1 MTTQVPPSALLPLN
15 PEQLAR
21 LQAAT
26 TDLTPTQLAWVSGYF
41 WGVLNQ
47 QPAALAATPA
57 PAAEM
62 PGITIIS
69 ASQTGNAR
77 RVAEALRDDLLA
89 AKLNVKL
96 VNAGDYKFKQIAS
109 EKLLIVVTST
119 QGEGEPPEE
128 AVALHKFLFSK
139 KAPKLE
145 NTAFAVFSLG
155 DSSYEFFCQSGKDFD
170 SKLAELGGER
180 LLDRVDA
187 DVEYQAAASEWRAR
201 VVDALKSRAPVAAP
215 SQSVATGAVNEIHT
229 SPYSKDAPLAAS
241 LSVNQKIT
249 GRNSEKDV
257 RHIEIDLG
265 DSGLRYQP
273 GDALGVWYQND
284 PALVKELVE
293 LLWLKGDEPVTVE
306 GKTLPLNE
314 ALQWHFEL
322 TVNTA
327 NIVENYATLTRSE
340 TLLPLVGDKAKLQHY
355 AATTPIV
362 DMVRFSPAQ
371 LDAEALINLL
381 RPLTPRLYS
390 IASSQ
395 AEVENE
401 VHVTVGVVRYDVEG
415 RARAGGASSFLADR
429 VEEEG
434 EVRVFIEHNDNFRLP
449 TNPETPV
456 IMIGPGTGIAPFRAF
471 MQQRAAD
478 EAPGKNW
485 LFFGNPHFTED
496 LNDGLTGGFKGD
508 NFLLIRF
515 HGMYQQDDRD
525 IRAERAEQKLEPRH
539 AMLLRC
545 RLPGGVITTK
555 QWQAI
560 DKFAGENT
568 IYGSIRLTNR
578 QTFQFHG
585 ILKKNVKPVHQM
597 LHSVGLDALATAND
611 MNRNVLC
618 TSNPYESQLHAEA
631 YEWAKKISE
640 HLLPRTRAYAEIWL
654 DQEKVA
660 TTDEEP
666 ILGQTYLPR
675 KFKTTVVIPPQ
686 NDIDLHANDM
696 NFVAIAENGK
706 LVGFNLLVGGGLSI
720 EHGNKKTYART
731 ASEFGYLPLEH
742 TLAVAEAVVTTQ
754 RDWGNRTDRKN
765 AKTKY
770 TLERVGVE
778 TFKAEVERRAGIK
791 FEPIRP
797 YEFTGRGD
805 RIGWV
810 KGIDDNWHL
819 TLFIENG
826 RILDYP
832 GRPLKTGLLEIA
844 KIHKGDFRI
853 TANQNLIIA
862 GVPESE
868 KAKIEKIA
876 KESGLM
882 NAVTPQRENS
892 MACVSF
898 PTCPLAMA
906 EAERFLPSFIDNI
919 DNLMAKHG
927 VSDEHIVMRV
937 TGCPNGCGRAM
948 LAEVGLVGK
957 APGRYNLH
965 LGGNRMGT
973 RIPRM
978 YKENITEPE
987 ILASLDELIGR
998 WAKEREAGEGFG
1010 DFTVRA
1016 GIIRPV
1022 LDPARDLWD

>member
-1 MTTQVPPSALLPLN
+1 
-15 PEQLAR
+15 
-21 LQAAT
+21 
-26 TDLTPTQLAWVSGYF
+26 
-41 WGVLNQ
+41 
-47 QPAALAATPA
+47 
-57 PAAEM
+57 M

-229 SPYSKDAPLAAS
+229 SPYSKDAPLVAS

-249 GRNSEKDV
+249 GRISEKDV

-390 IASSQ
+390 I
-395 AEVENE
+395 
-401 VHVTVGVVRYDVEG
+401 
-415 RARAGGASSFLADR
+415 
-429 VEEEG
+429 
-434 EVRVFIEHNDNFRLP
+434 
-449 TNPETPV
+449 
-456 IMIGPGTGIAPFRAF
+456 GIAPVRAF

-496 LNDGLTGGFKGD
+496 FLYQVEWQRYVKDGVLTRIDLAWSRDQKEKVYVQDKLREQGAELWRWINDGAHIYVCGD
-508 NFLLIRF
+508 ANRMAKDVEQALL
-515 HGMYQQDDRD
+515 
-525 IRAERAEQKLEPRH
+525 E
-539 AMLLRC
+539 
-545 RLPGGVITTK
+545 V
-555 QWQAI
+555 
-560 DKFAGENT
+560 
-568 IYGSIRLTNR
+568 
-578 QTFQFHG
+578 
-585 ILKKNVKPVHQM
+585 
-597 LHSVGLDALATAND
+597 
-611 MNRNVLC
+611 
-618 TSNPYESQLHAEA
+618 
-631 YEWAKKISE
+631 
-640 HLLPRTRAYAEIWL
+640 
-654 DQEKVA
+654 
-660 TTDEEP
+660 
-666 ILGQTYLPR
+666 
-675 KFKTTVVIPPQ
+675 
-686 NDIDLHANDM
+686 
-696 NFVAIAENGK
+696 IAE
-706 LVGFNLLVGGGLSI
+706 FGGMDTEAADEFLS
-720 EHGNKKTYART
+720 ELR
-731 ASEFGYLPLEH
+731 
-742 TLAVAEAVVTTQ
+742 
-754 RDWGNRTDRKN
+754 
-765 AKTKY
+765 
-770 TLERVGVE
+770 
-778 TFKAEVERRAGIK
+778 VERR
-791 FEPIRP
+791 
-797 YEFTGRGD
+797 Y
-805 RIGWV
+805 
-810 KGIDDNWHL
+810 
-819 TLFIENG
+819 
-826 RILDYP
+826 
-832 GRPLKTGLLEIA
+832 
-844 KIHKGDFRI
+844 
-853 TANQNLIIA
+853 
-862 GVPESE
+862 
-868 KAKIEKIA
+868 
-876 KESGLM
+876 
-882 NAVTPQRENS
+882 QRD
-892 MACVSF
+892 V
-898 PTCPLAMA
+898 
-906 EAERFLPSFIDNI
+906 
-919 DNLMAKHG
+919 
-927 VSDEHIVMRV
+927 
-937 TGCPNGCGRAM
+937 
-948 LAEVGLVGK
+948 
-957 APGRYNLH
+957 Y
-965 LGGNRMGT
+965 
-973 RIPRM
+973 
-978 YKENITEPE
+978 
-987 ILASLDELIGR
+987 
-998 WAKEREAGEGFG
+998 
-1010 DFTVRA
+1010 
-1016 GIIRPV
+1016 
-1022 LDPARDLWD
+1022 